1 MPRLTRYFIKAALIY
16 FVLGLLIGVLLVA
29 GSVIRVP
36 PQVAALFP
44 VYLHVLVVGWIT
56 QLIAGVAYWMFPKYS
71 KESPRGNERLSWGVF
86 ILINVGLVLR
96 IIAEPLVSTQPGSS
110 IGWLLVV
117 SALCQLLAGWGFVF
131 NIWTRVKE
139 R

>member
-1 MPRLTRYFIKAALIY
+1 MPRLTRYFIRAALVY
-16 FVLGLLIGVLLVA
+16 LVLGLLVGVLLVA
-29 GSVIRVP
+29 GSVIPVP
-36 PQVAALFP
+36 PQVATLFP
-44 VYLHVLVVGWIT
+44 VYLHLLVVGWIT

-86 ILINVGLVLR
+86 ILLNVGLVLR
-96 IIAEPLVSTQPGSS
+96 IIAEPLVSGQPGGVM
-110 IGWLLVV
+110 GWLLAV
-117 SALCQLLAGWGFVF
+117 SAVCQLLAGWGFVF

>member
-1 MPRLTRYFIKAALIY
+1 MPRLTRYFIKAALVY
-16 FVLGLLIGVLLVA
+16 FVLGLLVGVLLVA
-29 GSVIRVP
+29 GAVIRVP
-36 PQVAALFP
+36 PQVATLFP

-71 KESPRGNERLSWGVF
+71 KEAPRGNERLSWGVF
-86 ILINVGLVLR
+86 ILLNMGLVLR
-96 IIAEPLVSTQPGSS
+96 IIAEPLASGQPGGLL
-110 IGWLLVV
+110 GWLLVV
-117 SALCQLLAGWGFVF
+117 SALCQFLAGWGFVF

>member
-86 ILINVGLVLR
+86 MLINVGLVLR